1 MTRTL
6 GQRHTMDTGGLRSEE
21 GCDIKYK
28 MDHPKRGTALI
39 INQESFDDWRLE
51 TRRGTA
57 KDGRDLEGAL
67 KDYGFDVDMQMDK
80 TKKELLDRVREIANK
95 DHRNVD
101 CLLVTVM
108 THGRNG
114 NGDELFARDCYYQ
127 FSMLWKAFSSTAC
140 PSLAGKPKI
149 FLVQACRGERLS
161 ADTSVRFSCNQKETL
176 ERLPG
181 EDYGTT
187 FKVHDHTHKYA
198 DFVFLY
204 GTIPNFVSYRDSV
217 DGSYFIQAICRALN
231 DAQKGIEFA
240 QLASFVNK
248 EVISSLSRHHKE
260 QLPMM
265 DYRLGKMLVLTKS
278 IEPQSPEILNDLMDM
293 PVVPGSTAM
302 FELGMNGHP
311 RPNMHWTK
319 DGNIICENDTYQFL
333 YPDQKTTI
341 LLIRNVTVD
350 DMGTYQVKLSNKLGE
365 VSSEKAKLINALQPK
380 EEAPMIQSNLSDQLV
395 VTGNNAFFEI
405 KVRGH
410 PKPDLHW
417 TKDGKTIH
425 ENDHF
430 QFIDCDT
437 DTTILKVNMVTTD
450 DVGMYQVILSNH
462 HGKVSSKANL
472 TLHDHTQHPLVN
484 IDKSQVNQK
493 VTNTNML

>member
-1 MTRTL
+1 
-6 GQRHTMDTGGLRSEE
+6 MDTGGVRRDE

-217 DGSYFIQAICRALN
+217 L
-231 DAQKGIEFA
+231 
-240 QLASFVNK
+240 
-248 EVISSLSRHHKE
+248 
-260 QLPMM
+260 
-265 DYRLGKMLVLTKS
+265 
-278 IEPQSPEILNDLMDM
+278 
-293 PVVPGSTAM
+293 
-302 FELGMNGHP
+302 
-311 RPNMHWTK
+311 
-319 DGNIICENDTYQFL
+319 
-333 YPDQKTTI
+333 
-341 LLIRNVTVD
+341 
-350 DMGTYQVKLSNKLGE
+350 
-365 VSSEKAKLINALQPK
+365 
-380 EEAPMIQSNLSDQLV
+380 
-395 VTGNNAFFEI
+395 
-405 KVRGH
+405 
-410 PKPDLHW
+410 
-417 TKDGKTIH
+417 
-425 ENDHF
+425 
-430 QFIDCDT
+430 
-437 DTTILKVNMVTTD
+437 
-450 DVGMYQVILSNH
+450 
-462 HGKVSSKANL
+462 
-472 TLHDHTQHPLVN
+472 
-484 IDKSQVNQK
+484 
-493 VTNTNML
+493 